1 MSVMGGMTL
10 LSWVARVERVV
21 KGVLVF
27 MMLLGVVLATVQLGV
42 VLWEELARPPVLLF
56 TTAKF
61 LEFIGFLMMILIGL
75 ELLET
80 IKGYLKDDKVHA
92 DVVFLVAMIAVAR
105 KIIILDLD
113 KYDAGKLL
121 GLAAVIVG
129 LAAGYFVCRRMEAKK
144 AAGPGLGE

>member
-1 MSVMGGMTL
+1 
-10 LSWVARVERVV
+10 VARVERVV
-21 KGVLVF
+21 KGVLVCT
-27 MMLLGVVLATVQLGV
+27 MLLAVVLATLELGV
-42 VLWEELARPPVLLF
+42 VLWEELAKPPLLLF
-56 TTAKF
+56 TTVKF

-113 KYDAGKLL
+113 KYEPGKLL
-121 GLAAVIVG
+121 SLAAII
-129 LAAGYFVCRRMEAKK
+129 LALAGGYFVCRRIGAAKPAEPEK
-144 AAGPGLGE
+144 GE

>member
-1 MSVMGGMTL
+1 
-10 LSWVARVERVV
+10 VARVERVV
-21 KGVLVF
+21 KGVLVCT
-27 MMLLGVVLATVQLGV
+27 MLLAVVLATLELGV
-42 VLWEELARPPVLLF
+42 VLWEELAKPPLLLF
-56 TTAKF
+56 TTVKF

-113 KYDAGKLL
+113 KYEPGKLL
-121 GLAAVIVG
+121 SLAAII
-129 LAAGYFVCRRMEAKK
+129 LALAGGYFVCRRT
-144 AAGPGLGE
+144 GLTKPAEPEKGE